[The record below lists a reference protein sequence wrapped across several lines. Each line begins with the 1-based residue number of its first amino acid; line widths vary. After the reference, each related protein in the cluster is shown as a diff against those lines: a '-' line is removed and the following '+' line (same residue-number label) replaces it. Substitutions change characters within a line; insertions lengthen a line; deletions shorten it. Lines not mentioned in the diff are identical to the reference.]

1 MYLCKTIHTYMTQ
14 CLSLVKVRDVTCRKI
29 NVTGSYRD
37 WTGIYYPSEQKSK
50 LLPDSPVYKKPGYD
64 KFIFNSN
71 SYEGW
76 RFGNREDLETGA
88 YYYLSKSFFKHF
100 YKHEIICKQILFS
113 R

>member
-1 MYLCKTIHTYMTQ
+1 MHLCKTIHTYMTQ

-64 KFIFNSN
+64 KFIFNTN
-71 SYEGW
+71 SKEGW
-76 RFGNREDLETGA
+76 RLGNRGGLEAGG
-88 YYYLSKSFFKHF
+88 YHYKSK
-100 YKHEIICKQILFS
+100 
-113 R
+113 